1 MKKVISLALVSV
13 VMLTSLAACDG
24 NNASTNTPTNKP
36 STDNNATNKPENGGT
51 EEAST
56 IKGEV
61 VFLTNRTD
69 MIDKQYVDYEKRF
82 EDKYPGVDLK
92 FEAITDYD
100 KTLKIRIASGDF
112 PDVVFVP
119 TIPNAELP
127 NYFAPLDDIAFSGEI
142 HFKDLKAQEGKMYGV
157 SSGGSTVGIVYNKKA
172 FEKAGI
178 TALPKTYDEFLA
190 ASQKLKDA
198 GIVPLASNFKDK
210 WPLDTWVYD
219 VPTLI
224 GGASDHQNKRAE
236 SETPYTLDNAY
247 GKSWGILRELYTKG
261 FLETDVNS
269 TNWEQSK
276 KDVATGKFGMYL
288 LGNWVINQVIENG
301 APAEDIGFF
310 PFPVDNTGEA
320 KAPLNPDFFYA
331 VNKNGNVEAGK
342 AFVQWMIEESGYD
355 DFAGFIPTLKA
366 KESKLPQLSEFNS
379 FTPKFFEPAA
389 PVDAATEIQNKAQLD
404 QAAVVQEFV
413 LAKDPQKVLDK
424 VNTAWAKA
432 KKDLGL

>member
-1 MKKVISLALVSV
+1 MI
-13 VMLTSLAACDG
+13 TILAACGG
-24 NNASTNTPTNKP
+24 NNAETNNTTGA
-36 STDNNATNKPENGGT
+36 NNAGSGT
-51 EEAST
+51 ATSEPGTATDIS
-56 IKGEV
+56 GEL

-82 EDKYPGVDLK
+82 EEKYPGVDLK

-119 TIPNAELP
+119 SIPNAELP
-127 NYFAPLDDIAFSGEI
+127 NYFAPLDDIKFSGDI
-142 HFKDLKAQEGKMYGV
+142 HFKDLKAYEGKMYGV
-157 SSGGSTVGIVYNKKA
+157 SSGGSTVGIVYNKKT

-178 TALPKTYDEFLA
+178 TELPKTYDEFLA

-210 WPLDTWVYD
+210 WPLDTWVFD
-219 VPTLI
+219 IPTLI
-224 GGASDHQNKRAE
+224 GGDAAHQNKRAE
-236 SETPYTLDNAY
+236 TDTPYTLDNAY
-247 GKSWGILRELYTKG
+247 GKSWGILRELHQKG
-261 FLETDVNS
+261 FLEADVNS

-276 KDVATGKFGMYL
+276 KDVASGKYAMYL

-310 PFPVDNTGEA
+310 PFPADNSGEA

-331 VNKNGNVEAGK
+331 VNKNGNVDAAK
-342 AFVQWMIEESGYD
+342 AFIHWMIEESGYD
-355 DFAGFIPTLKA
+355 DFAGFIPTLKS
-366 KESKLPQLSEFNS
+366 KESKLPQLAEFNS
-379 FTPKFFEPAA
+379 FAPKFFEPVS
-389 PVDAATEIQNKAQLD
+389 PVDAATQIQNKAQLD
-404 QAAVVQEFV
+404 QAAAVQEFV
-413 LAKDPQKVLDK
+413 LSKDPQKVLGE
-424 VNTAWAKA
+424 VNAAWAKA